1 MRILGTY
8 PNVVALD
15 RIRGRVG
22 AEHGRMVRGSF
33 VAPGG
38 MGTVSDERI
47 LGSGDLVAWLFLE
60 TEENEKEFLKTSEE

>member
-1 MRILGTY
+1 
-8 PNVVALD
+8 
-15 RIRGRVG
+15 
-22 AEHGRMVRGSF
+22 MVRGSF